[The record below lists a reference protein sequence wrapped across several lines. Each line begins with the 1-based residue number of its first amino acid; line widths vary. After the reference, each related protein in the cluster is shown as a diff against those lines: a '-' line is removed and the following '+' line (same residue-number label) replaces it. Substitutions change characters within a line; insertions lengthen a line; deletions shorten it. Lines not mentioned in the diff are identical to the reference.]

1 MSTETQ
7 VGHSEYHSHAK
18 KYFAIFILLGVLTV
32 AELFA
37 AEGGLSYAWKAI
49 SLTVLALGKA
59 FAVAYWYMHL
69 DEEKGWLRFIA
80 AIPMAAFVYGA
91 VLILEVAFR

>member
-1 MSTETQ
+1 MSTET
-7 VGHSEYHSHAK
+7 HEYHSHAK
-18 KYFAIFILLGVLTV
+18 KYFLVFILLGVLTI

-37 AEGGLSYAWKAI
+37 AEGGFSYMFKAV

-59 FAVAYWYMHL
+59 LAVAYWYMHL

-80 AIPMAAFVYGA
+80 AIPIAAFIYGA
-91 VLILEVAFR
+91 VLILEILCR

>member
-1 MSTETQ
+1 MSTET
-7 VGHSEYHSHAK
+7 HEYHSHAK
-18 KYFAIFILLGVLTV
+18 KYFMIFILLGVLTI

-37 AEGGLSYAWKAI
+37 AEGGFAYATKAI

-59 FAVAYWYMHL
+59 VAVAYWYMHL

-80 AIPMAAFVYGA
+80 AIPMVAFVYGV
-91 VLILEVAFR
+91 VLILEIMYR

>member
-1 MSTETQ
+1 MSTET
-7 VGHSEYHSHAK
+7 HEYHSHAK
-18 KYFAIFILLGVLTV
+18 KYFLIFILLGVLTI

-37 AEGGLSYAWKAI
+37 AEGGFSYVTKAT
-49 SLTVLALGKA
+49 SLTILALGKA

-80 AIPMAAFVYGA
+80 AIPMVAFIYGA
-91 VLILEVAFR
+91 VLILEVAYR